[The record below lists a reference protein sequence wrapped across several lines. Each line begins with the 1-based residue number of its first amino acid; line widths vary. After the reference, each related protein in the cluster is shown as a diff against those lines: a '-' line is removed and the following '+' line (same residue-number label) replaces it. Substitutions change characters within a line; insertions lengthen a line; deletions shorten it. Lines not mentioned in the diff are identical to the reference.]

1 MESTEI
7 DKIRKRIDS
16 ETKDR
21 LELSPYEYSNILQE
35 IMDQPAWRSL
45 ADKCHDYYDG
55 NQTDALTLKA
65 LADIGMEPQ
74 IENLM
79 APTIDAI
86 TGLEAKTRRDWKVV
100 AQNQGNYEPVAE
112 GLGQKLYEAEQQTFA
127 DRANTEAF
135 RHAVI
140 GGIGWI
146 GTGRNSDPFKYPY
159 RYFFVHRDEMYWDM
173 KFTEADF
180 SDMRWLVRSKWFD
193 LDAVKHRFKEKRA
206 VLELASNNWNDLSLY
221 LDGDKQQEA
230 LQYSHDVARAYP
242 LEGYDWMNT
251 GRRRIRLNEVW
262 YRRWVEGLVIYLPNG
277 AREEF
282 DEDNPRHIEAAYA
295 GWRVVKANYS
305 KVRVSIWAGMHK
317 LIDIANPYKHG
328 EIPYTPVFG
337 NLEDKTRVPY
347 GEGKAMIP
355 MQDEINTRN
364 TKMIWLLAAKRIT
377 MTEGVAVDDEETVRQ
392 EAGRPDALH
401 VLDPQKLKEGGMFKV
416 ETDFQL
422 NDQQYK
428 SLVDKRQQL
437 KMVAGVFAAFEGSS
451 NNQSGI
457 ALQQATEQSS
467 QTLANL
473 YDNHQFART
482 RAGNQL
488 LSLIM
493 EDIGDQETEVIV
505 TSDIQEPK
513 TIVLN
518 QRSSDGGMTNA
529 IQMARAKVQLTEVPS
544 TATYKQQTLQ
554 HISQITSGLPPQ
566 YQAVMVKLLVK
577 LSDIPASDKQE
588 IIEAIA
594 RVNGEQINRTPKT
607 PEEAQQMEAAQ
618 QAAAKQQEM
627 AMRAAEA
634 DLIKREAD
642 AIEAKAKAEAALKAA
657 GQDGQAELEA
667 VKQEYENMLIQAKE
681 EFDTKR
687 LEIKTK
693 YETAILVARIEA
705 QSREKIAAQTN
716 KDKQQAEVLQQ
727 EIDEIYRMLGIDTQS
742 SDTDT
747 QEQAA

>member
-1 MESTEI
+1 MASTDDE
-7 DKIRKRIDS
+7 IRKKIDS
-16 ETKDR
+16 LTKDR
-21 LELSPYEYSNILQE
+21 LELSPYEYSNILNE
-35 IMDQPAWRSL
+35 IMDQPSWRSL
-45 ADKCHDYYDG
+45 ADKCHEYYDG
-55 NQTDALTLKA
+55 NQTDAATLQA

-86 TGLEAKTRRDWKVV
+86 TGLEAKTRRDWKVI
-100 AQNQGNYEPVAE
+100 AQNEGDYDPVAE
-112 GLGQKLYEAEQQTFA
+112 ALGQRLYDAEQQTFA

-146 GTGRNSDPFKYPY
+146 HVSRNNDPFKFPY
-159 RYFFVHRDEMYWDM
+159 KYQFVHRDEIYWDM
-173 KFTEADF
+173 KWTEADF
-180 SDMRWLVRSKWFD
+180 GDMRWLLRSKWYD
-193 LDAVKHRFKEKRA
+193 LDMVKAKFKGHREL
-206 VLELASNNWNDLSLY
+206 LELAVNNWNDLSMY
-221 LDGDKQQEA
+221 LDNDKLQQP
-230 LQYSHDVARAYP
+230 LQYSHEVQRAYP
-242 LEGYDWMNT
+242 LEGYDWINS
-251 GRRRIRLNEVW
+251 GRRRIRLNELW
-262 YRRWVEGLVIYLPNG
+262 YRRWVEGNVIYLPNG
-277 AREEF
+277 AVAEF
-282 DEDNPRHIEAAYA
+282 DEENEMHLQAAYA
-295 GWRVVKANYS
+295 GFRVVKANFS

-317 LIDIANPYKHG
+317 LIDMPNPYKHG

-337 NLEDKTRVPY
+337 NLEDKTRTPY

-377 MTEGVAVDDEETVRQ
+377 MTDGVAVDDIEVVRQ

-401 VLDPQKLKEGGMFKV
+401 VLDPRKLKEGGMFKV

-473 YDNHQFART
+473 YDTHQFART

-488 LSLIM
+488 LSLII
-493 EDIGDQETEVIV
+493 EDIGEQETPVTV
-505 TSDIQEPK
+505 TSDIQDSK
-513 TIVLN
+513 VIVLN
-518 QRSSDGGMTNA
+518 KRNPDGTMTNA
-529 IQMARAKVQLTEVPS
+529 IQMARSKVQLSEVPS
-544 TATYKQQTLQ
+544 TSSYKQQTLQ

-566 YQAVMVKLLVK
+566 YQAVMVKLLIK
-577 LSDIPASDKQE
+577 LTDIPAADKQE
-588 IIEAIA
+588 IIESIA
-594 RVNGEQINRTPKT
+594 KVNGEQINKTPKT
-607 PEEAQQMEAAQ
+607 PEEAEQMKAAQ

-627 AMRAAEA
+627 GMRDAEA
-634 DLIKREAD
+634 ELQLK
-642 AIEAKAKAEAALKAA
+642 EAKAMEARAKAEKLAKEA
-657 GQDGQAELEA
+657 GNDGQAQMDA
-667 VKQEYENMLIQAKE
+667 IKQEYENMLIQAKE
-681 EFDTKR
+681 EFDTKK

-693 YETAILVARIEA
+693 YDTAILVAKIEA
-705 QSREKIAAQTN
+705 QSRERIAAQTS
-716 KDKQQAEVLQQ
+716 KDKEQLSILQQ
-727 EIDEIYRMLGIDTQS
+727 ELDEIYRLLGIDTQS
-742 SDTDT
+742 SDTDN
-747 QEQAA
+747 QQVAA